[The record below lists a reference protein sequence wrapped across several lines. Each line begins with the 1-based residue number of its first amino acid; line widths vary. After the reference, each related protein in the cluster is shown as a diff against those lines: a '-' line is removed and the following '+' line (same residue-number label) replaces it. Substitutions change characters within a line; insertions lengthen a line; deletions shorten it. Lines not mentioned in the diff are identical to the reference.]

1 MKKITLN
8 YLKTKALN
16 IGIVISRLLLR
27 FKKWQLQC
35 RYYELDM
42 DMMCT
47 TMTYKEYCEDIALLN
62 AESDRLNGL

>member
-1 MKKITLN
+1 MKTEILN

-16 IGIVISRLLLR
+16 IGVVISRLLLR

-42 DMMCT
+42 DMQCT
-47 TMTYKEYCEDIALLN
+47 TMTYKEYREDIEILN

>member
-1 MKKITLN
+1 MKKVTLN

-16 IGIVISRLLLR
+16 IGVVISRLLLR